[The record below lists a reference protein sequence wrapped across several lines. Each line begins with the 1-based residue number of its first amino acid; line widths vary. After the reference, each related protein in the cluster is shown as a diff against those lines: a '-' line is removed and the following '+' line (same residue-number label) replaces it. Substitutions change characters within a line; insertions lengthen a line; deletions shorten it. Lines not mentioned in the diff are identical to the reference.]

1 MHWLYKIALL
11 STLWLTF
18 LGEGQAQPAS
28 SPRRAVAKVAAPPA
42 TPANALL
49 WKVSGKGL
57 AKPSYLYGT
66 IHLIC
71 PQDLRISE
79 PVKRAFASTRQLIL
93 ELDMDSPTLLE
104 DMKAG
109 MKMNDGQ
116 TLHKLLSA
124 ADYARVSSYL
134 KDKAGIPIAQV
145 SMLKPFI
152 VSSLLYSNL
161 LGCAPASYETSFVKL
176 AQEQHKEIQGLETVQ
191 EQLGFFDKIPYTVQS
206 QLLADLVTREAE
218 AQQEFQ
224 QLVTLYKAQ
233 KIEELRAVT
242 SASAFSFPG
251 YAEMLLD
258 NRNQRWLATIA
269 QQAAGQPTF
278 FAVGAAHLGGPKG
291 LLALLRQQGYQVQPV
306 TR

>member
-1 MHWLYKIALL
+1 MNWLPKIILT
-11 STLWLTF
+11 STLWLAF
-18 LGEGQAQPAS
+18 ISGGQAQPAG
-28 SPRRAVAKVAAPPA
+28 SPRQSVAKASA
-42 TPANALL
+42 TPAAPTRALL
-49 WKVSGKGL
+49 WKISGKGL

-71 PQDLRISE
+71 PQDLRITE
-79 PVKRAFASTRQLIL
+79 PVKRAFTSTRQLML
-93 ELDMDSPTLLE
+93 ELDLDSPTLLQ

-161 LGCAPASYETSFVKL
+161 LNCTPASYETSFVKL
-176 AQEQHKEIQGLETVQ
+176 AQEQHKEIRGLETVQ
-191 EQLGFFDKIPYTVQS
+191 EQMGFFDKIPYAVQS
-206 QLLADLVTREAE
+206 QLLADLVGREAE

-224 QLVTLYKAQ
+224 LLVALYKAQ

-258 NRNQRWLATIA
+258 ERNQHWVASIA

-291 LLALLRQQGYQVQPV
+291 LLALLRQQGYQVLPV